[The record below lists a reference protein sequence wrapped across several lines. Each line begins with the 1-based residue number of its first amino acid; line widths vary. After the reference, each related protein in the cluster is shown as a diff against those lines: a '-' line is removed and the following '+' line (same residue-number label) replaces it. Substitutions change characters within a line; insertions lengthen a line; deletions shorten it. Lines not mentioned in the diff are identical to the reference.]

1 MIKKASLILLFFIAI
16 QQLKAQIVKTTLP
29 DTTAVSRWEK
39 VNKVGLDFTQIAF
52 VNWSAGG
59 NNSISGLVKGH
70 FIRGY
75 KYNNM
80 KWNSELIMRYGLNKQ
95 ENQDV
100 RKTDD
105 VILLNSTIGYRKDS
119 ISNWFY
125 GGKFTFQTQF
135 ANGYSYPNVEKA
147 ISKLF
152 APAYVFVGIGT
163 EYARKDLGFTIYL
176 SPLTQKTTL
185 VLDKRLSNEGA
196 FGVEKAIYDTD
207 GTLLRNGGKSRTELG
222 ALITGQFK
230 REIAK
235 NMILDTRA
243 TLYSDYINKFGNI
256 DIDWFSNIE
265 MTVNKYVKANVGLHI
280 IYDDDIKSKKEEN
293 GTQVTRGPK
302 LQLKQIIGV
311 GVLYTF

>member
-1 MIKKASLILLFFIAI
+1 MIKKACFILLFFITS
-16 QQLKAQIVKTTLP
+16 QYTQAQIVKTALP
-29 DTTAVSRWEK
+29 DTTASRWEK

-59 NNSISGLVKGH
+59 NNSISGLIKGH
-70 FIRGY
+70 FIRAY

-80 KWNSELIMRYGLNKQ
+80 KWNNELLMRYGLNKQ

-105 VILLNSTIGYRKDS
+105 AFLLNSTIGYRKDS

-135 ANGYSYPNVEKA
+135 SNGYSYPNVEKA

-152 APAYVFVGIGT
+152 APAYVFVGIGA
-163 EYARKDLGFTIYL
+163 EYARKDLGFTLYL
-176 SPLTQKTTL
+176 SPLTQKTTI

-196 FGVEKAIYDTD
+196 FGVAKAIYDTN
-207 GTLLRNGGKSRTELG
+207 GTLLRSGGKSRTELG
-222 ALITGQFK
+222 TLISGQFK

-235 NMILDTRA
+235 NMVLDTRA
-243 TLYSDYINKFGNI
+243 TLYTDYLNKFGNI

-265 MTVNKYVKANVGLHI
+265 MTVNKYVKANVGLHVM
-280 IYDDDIKSKKEEN
+280 YDDDIKSKKEEN
-293 GTQVTRGPK
+293 GIQVTRGPRI
-302 LQLKQIIGV
+302 QLKQIIGV

>member
-1 MIKKASLILLFFIAI
+1 MIKKACFILLFFITS
-16 QQLKAQIVKTTLP
+16 QYTQAQIVKTALP
-29 DTTAVSRWEK
+29 DTTASRWEK

-59 NNSISGLVKGH
+59 NNSISGLIKGH
-70 FIRGY
+70 FIRAY

-80 KWNSELIMRYGLNKQ
+80 KWNNELLMRYGLNKQ

-105 VILLNSTIGYRKDS
+105 AFLLNSTIGYRKDS

-125 GGKFTFQTQF
+125 GGKFTFQSQF

-152 APAYVFVGIGT
+152 APAYVFVGIGA
-163 EYARKDLGFTIYL
+163 EYARKDLGFTVYL
-176 SPLTQKTTL
+176 SPLTQKTTI

-196 FGVEKAIYDTD
+196 FGVAKAIYDTN
-207 GTLLRNGGKSRTELG
+207 GALFRSGGKSRTELG
-222 ALITGQFK
+222 TLISGQFK

-235 NMILDTRA
+235 NMVLDTRA
-243 TLYSDYINKFGNI
+243 TLYTDYINKFGNI

-265 MTVNKYVKANVGLHI
+265 MTVNKYVKANVGLHVM
-280 IYDDDIKSKKEEN
+280 YDDDIKSKKEEN
-293 GTQVTRGPK
+293 GIQVTRGPRI
-302 LQLKQIIGV
+302 QLKQIIGV

>member
-1 MIKKASLILLFFIAI
+1 MIKKACFILLFFITS
-16 QQLKAQIVKTTLP
+16 QYTQAQIVKTALP
-29 DTTAVSRWEK
+29 DTTASRWEK

-59 NNSISGLVKGH
+59 NNSISGLIKGH
-70 FIRGY
+70 FIRAY

-80 KWNSELIMRYGLNKQ
+80 KWNNELLMRYGLNKQ

-105 VILLNSTIGYRKDS
+105 AFLLNSTIGYRKDS

-125 GGKFTFQTQF
+125 GGKFTFQSQF

-152 APAYVFVGIGT
+152 APAYVFVGIGA
-163 EYARKDLGFTIYL
+163 EYARKDLGFTVYL
-176 SPLTQKTTL
+176 SPLTQKTTI

-196 FGVEKAIYDTD
+196 FGVAKAIYDTN
-207 GTLLRNGGKSRTELG
+207 GALLRSGGKSRTELG
-222 ALITGQFK
+222 TLISGQFK

-235 NMILDTRA
+235 NMVLDTRA
-243 TLYSDYINKFGNI
+243 TLYTDYINKFGNI

-265 MTVNKYVKANVGLHI
+265 MTVNKYVKANVGLHVM
-280 IYDDDIKSKKEEN
+280 YDDDIKSKKEEN
-293 GTQVTRGPK
+293 GIQVTRGPRI
-302 LQLKQIIGV
+302 QLKQIIGV

>member
-1 MIKKASLILLFFIAI
+1 MIKKACFILLFFITS
-16 QQLKAQIVKTTLP
+16 QYTQAQIVKTALP
-29 DTTAVSRWEK
+29 DTTASRWEK

-59 NNSISGLVKGH
+59 NNSISGLIKGH
-70 FIRGY
+70 FIRAY

-80 KWNSELIMRYGLNKQ
+80 KWNNELLMRYGLNKQ

-105 VILLNSTIGYRKDS
+105 AFLLNSTIGYRKDS

-125 GGKFTFQTQF
+125 GGKFTFQSQF

-152 APAYVFVGIGT
+152 APAYVFVGIGA
-163 EYARKDLGFTIYL
+163 EYARKDLGFTLYL
-176 SPLTQKTTL
+176 SPLTQKTTI

-196 FGVEKAIYDTD
+196 FGVAKAIYDTN
-207 GTLLRNGGKSRTELG
+207 GTLLRSGGKSRTELG
-222 ALITGQFK
+222 TLISGQFK

-235 NMILDTRA
+235 NMVLDTRA
-243 TLYSDYINKFGNI
+243 TLYTDYINKFGNI

-265 MTVNKYVKANVGLHI
+265 MTVNKYVKANVGLHVM
-280 IYDDDIKSKKEEN
+280 YDDDIKSKKEEN
-293 GTQVTRGPK
+293 GIQVTRGPRI
-302 LQLKQIIGV
+302 QLKQIIGV